1 MRILKENNIRVNL
14 PAYLFE
20 VRSIAGES
28 PIAASKDKP
37 SLFLIFS
44 RWG

>member
-1 MRILKENNIRVNL
+1 MGTFRENNIRVNL
-14 PAYLFE
+14 PAYLLE

-37 SLFLIFS
+37 SLFLMFS
-44 RWG
+44 RYG